1 MNWLENIKN
10 KVLGRGADGASAIYD
25 PIIIY
30 CVVLLIGVG
39 FVMVTSAS
47 MPVGERLFN
56 NPFHFTMRHGV
67 FLFLSLFLLA
77 FITSLPMAW
86 WKKANPYLLLLG
98 IALLVIVL
106 IIGREVNGSTRW
118 IGFGPF
124 NIQVSEIA
132 KLFFFSYLAGY
143 LVRKRTEVKE
153 NFKGFIKPIAVF
165 VVYAGLI
172 LIQPDLGTV
181 VVMFVTTVGL
191 LFLAGAQLWQFF
203 MLLMAGAGLIGLL
216 IVFSPYR
223 WARVTSFWDPWD
235 DPFGNGYQLV
245 QSLMAYGRGS
255 WWGQGLGNSIQK
267 QEYLPEAHTD
277 FIFSVIAEELGFIG
291 VISILAV
298 LCVLVFRALLIGKK
312 ALKSNKEYE
321 GYLALA
327 IGIWFAF
334 QTMVNIG
341 ASAGIL
347 PTKGLTLPFISYGG
361 SSMLMMTIAIGILVR
376 IDFEVKMATRQATSG
391 GRKKQ

>member
-1 MNWLENIKN
+1 MNWLANIKN
-10 KVLGRGADGASAIYD
+10 KLFSNNTNGATSIYD

-30 CVVLLIGVG
+30 CIVLLIGVG

-47 MPVGERLFN
+47 MAVAERLFN
-56 NPFHFTMRHGV
+56 NPFHFTLRHGI
-67 FLFLSLFLLA
+67 FLGLS
-77 FITSLPMAW
+77 FIVLGVSTNLPMAW
-86 WKKANPYLLLLG
+86 WKKANPYLLGLGFILL
-98 IALLVIVL
+98 IIVL
-106 IIGREVNGSTRW
+106 VIGREVNGSTRW
-118 IGFGPF
+118 IGIGPF
-124 NIQVSEIA
+124 NIQVAEIA

-143 LVRKRTEVKE
+143 LVRKRNEVKE

-172 LIQPDLGTV
+172 LMQPDLGTV

-203 MLLMAGAGLIGLL
+203 MLLMAGGGLIGVL

-235 DPFGNGYQLV
+235 DPFGKGYQLV

-277 FIFSVIAEELGFIG
+277 FIFSVIAEETGFIG
-291 VISILAV
+291 VLSILCV

-312 ALKSNKEYE
+312 ALKSGKEYE
-321 GYLALA
+321 GYFALA

-361 SSMLMMTIAIGILVR
+361 SSMLMMTIAIGILIR